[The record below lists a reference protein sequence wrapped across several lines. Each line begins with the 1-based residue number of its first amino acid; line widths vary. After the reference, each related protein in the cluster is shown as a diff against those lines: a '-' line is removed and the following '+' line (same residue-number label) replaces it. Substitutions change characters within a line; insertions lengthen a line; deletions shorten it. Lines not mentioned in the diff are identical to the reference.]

1 MARKIGKFLFD
12 FKLRIK
18 EDIENSGS
26 VFICQYGDL
35 TKGYLVSIIDEEP
48 TFIHDRKPGYKH
60 SLKSIKKIAYQVGD
74 FLNSIDNTLTLQTS
88 FNVDIDNSV
97 DPYHQ
102 YTYGITLSFLDN
114 KNQLLNKTIFD
125 EEAFIVKAF
134 KKQFDTY
141 QEKTGG
147 KARFQKIEK
156 AIIQHHLLTK
166 VELL

>member
-1 MARKIGKFLFD
+1 MATKIGKFLFD

-26 VFICQYGDL
+26 IFICQYGDL
-35 TKGYLVSIIDEEP
+35 TKGYLISIIDEEP
-48 TFIHDRKPGYKH
+48 EFLHDRQSGYKH

-74 FLNSIDNTLTLQTS
+74 FLKNIDNQLTLQTT

-102 YTYGITLSFLDN
+102 YTYGITLAFLN
-114 KNQLLNKTIFD
+114 NNQLLNKTIFD
-125 EEAFIVKAF
+125 EEAFIVKSF
-134 KKQFDTY
+134 KKEFDTY